1 MNFDVQFAL
10 ENFWQAVAG
19 IPNTLL
25 ITAVAFLIGFPIAFF
40 IAQTRIKNIPILSQI
55 SGLYIS
61 FVRGTPI
68 VVQIFLVH
76 NIALAYNFNPLYAA
90 FIVFAV
96 NCSATYSEM
105 WKSSLS
111 SVGKGQLEAAYSS
124 GLTTFQAYVHVI
136 IPQALA
142 VAFPSL
148 CSSTLTM
155 LKNTSLV
162 FIMSVQD
169 ITAKAKIAAGI
180 QYKYIEG
187 YLDILLTYLIVCVIL
202 QKLFKLCENKL
213 SAYKFAGEKKKNK
226 SEVLGKELAI

>member
-1 MNFDVQFAL
+1 MNFDVNFAL

-25 ITAVAFLIGFPIAFF
+25 VTFVAFMIGFPIAFF
-40 IAQTRIKNIPILSQI
+40 IAQVRIKNLPVLSQI
-55 SGLYIS
+55 AGIYIS
-61 FVRGTPI
+61 FVRGTPV
-68 VVQIFLVH
+68 VVQIFLVY
-76 NIALAYNFNPLYAA
+76 NIALAYHFNPLYAA
-90 FIVFAV
+90 FFVFAV

-111 SVGKGQLEAAYSS
+111 SVGKGQLEAAHSS
-124 GLTTFQAYVHVI
+124 GLTTFQAYIHII
-136 IPQALA
+136 IPQSLS

-169 ITAKAKIAAGI
+169 ITAKAKIAAGL

-187 YLDILLTYLIVCVIL
+187 YLDIFIVYLIVCIIL
-202 QKLFKLCENKL
+202 QGIFNVLEKKL
-213 SAYKFAGEKKKNK
+213 SAHKLIDEKKKNK
-226 SEVLGKELAI
+226 LLGKGLTA